1 MPTAADGLEALGA
14 LLRQADGAGV
24 RRRALLLHAERLPRA
39 PGRQYHLRL
48 ARAALTGLAHAD
60 MAQLFDLPRGRLA
73 IVWRDRGDG
82 PGAAVELARAML
94 ALRRLISDMPEG
106 QGPPLCEL
114 VSIYALPDQAA
125 WLQDALSETGQEAA
139 APGPDPPRPLDAA
152 VLARLELSLAQADL
166 SRFARWRPVFRLPA
180 HGPPVLAWEERRFA
194 VADLGASLCPDHA
207 LGADPWLSR
216 RLGRTM
222 DRRMLALL
230 SGAGELNGIAGL
242 GLQLHVASVLGPA
255 FLRFDE
261 RLPGTLRGSV
271 VITLEVADVMAD
283 GAAFAFA
290 RNFTHSRGYR
300 LMLAGATGALL
311 EVMDAA
317 AAGFSFVQTSLRDA
331 PGSRLEGVQLVISR
345 IQRQAQLEQAR
356 ALGADFVSG
365 PGVQAKPGIGSAT
378 AESVAP
384 TKAIA

>member
-1 MPTAADGLEALGA
+1 MPTAADGLEALGG
-14 LLRQADGAGV
+14 LLRSADVAGV

-60 MAQLFDLPRGRLA
+60 MAQLFELPRGRLA
-73 IVWRDRGDG
+73 IIWRDRGDG
-82 PGAAVELARAML
+82 PGAAGELARAMQ

-106 QGPPLCEL
+106 QGPQLGEL
-114 VSIYALPDQAA
+114 VSIYTLPDQAA

-139 APGPDPPRPLDAA
+139 VPGPDPPRPLDAA

-166 SRFARWRPVFRLPA
+166 ARFARWRPVFRLPA
-180 HGPPVLAWEERRFA
+180 QGPPALAWEERSFA
-194 VADLGASLCPDHA
+194 VDDLGASLCPDYA
-207 LGADPWLSR
+207 LSGDPWLSL

-230 SGAGELNGIAGL
+230 SGAGELNGIGGL
-242 GLQLHVASVLGPA
+242 GLQLHVASVLSTG

-271 VITLEVADVMAD
+271 VITLQVADVLAD

-290 RNFTHSRGYR
+290 RNFARSRGYR
-300 LMLAGATGALL
+300 LLLAGATGALL

-317 AAGFSFVQTSLRDA
+317 AAGFTFVQTSLRDA
-331 PGSRLEGVQLVISR
+331 PAFRPVGVQLVIGR
-345 IQRQAQLEQAR
+345 IERSAQLDQAR
-356 ALGADFVSG
+356 ALGAGFVSG
-365 PGVQAKPGIGSAT
+365 PGVQPKPGAGSAT
-378 AESVAP
+378 AEPA
-384 TKAIA
+384 KALA